1 MGKHIGI
8 TKANQIVEILGKILD
23 FKSYFKKSKAKK
35 KWQLL
40 QLRSE
45 RKRENDKS
53 KWTFWHSRW
62 AVHPGNAD
70 ECSE

>member
-35 KWQLL
+35 K
-40 QLRSE
+40 S
-45 RKRENDKS
+45 KYENDI
-53 KWTFWHSRW
+53 
-62 AVHPGNAD
+62 
-70 ECSE
+70 